1 MHKNI
6 LISLLLGPLKK
17 AIGFIQQN
25 LLFSV
30 IRYALLKLIKTSNY
44 MFVCHIV
51 TLLHFWE
58 LIIAPTHTLT

>member
-44 MFVCHIV
+44 IFVC
-51 TLLHFWE
+51 LLYSHSF
-58 LIIAPTHTLT
+58 TFFGSSS